1 MSPEDRRDDLLNN
14 NNGEADFD
22 TPSAKRK
29 GVLRKDEKRDGG
41 EHIGASRGY
50 FVRRTLSKQDDDD
63 ESNGQLQLR
72 RNLTGHASG
81 DEYREKNG
89 APEGDREAGLDA
101 SDNRDEGISQR
112 QEPFGGEEDEHH
124 DASRG
129 YTARKTLRER
139 EREEEL
145 QHRQVLRKPTKAADD
160 EHDDYDDEEDDGDYV
175 DETRTKA
182 PKLVRLFAW
191 VALLAVFFACG
202 YAGANYFLNRADGS
216 GSRIGGVV
224 SDGDEARNMIRNNET
239 SGLGD
244 ASYKLYMPKAGGGF
258 EEREIKI
265 RKGLPEEDIRHVLTV
280 YVDGLKELTEFEP
293 GVQVINIFRSGD
305 WLYIDMSQDFLRS
318 LKKLGK
324 DKSTLILTG
333 LVHTMQE
340 NFPPIKKVKFYIEG
354 NESKDKDPVN
364 IENAWELK
372 S

>member
-1 MSPEDRRDDLLNN
+1 MSPEDRRDNLLNN

-29 GVLRKDEKRDGG
+29 GVLRKDEKHDG
-41 EHIGASRGY
+41 EERACASRGY
-50 FVRRTLSKQDDDD
+50 FVRRTLGKQDEGGSDG
-63 ESNGQLQLR
+63 SLPRRSGQ
-72 RNLTGHASG
+72 TGRAAG
-81 DEYREKNG
+81 GEYREKNS
-89 APEGDREAGLDA
+89 APLDGE
-101 SDNRDEGISQR
+101 DEDTRQR
-112 QEPFGGEEDEHH
+112 QEEFGGEEDGHL

-145 QHRQVLRKPTKAADD
+145 QHRQALRKPTKTADD
-160 EHDDYDDEEDDGDYV
+160 EYDDDDDEDDDDGGYEE
-175 DETRTKA
+175 ETRTKA
-182 PKLVRLFAW
+182 PRLVRIFAW
-191 VALLAVFFACG
+191 IALLAVFFACG
-202 YAGANYFLNRADGS
+202 YAGANYFLNRTDRSDA
-216 GSRIGGVV
+216 RIGGVV
-224 SDGDEARNMIRNNET
+224 SGGDEARNMIRNNEAT
-239 SGLGD
+239 GLGD

-293 GVQVINIFRSGD
+293 GVQVMNIFRSGD

-324 DKSTLILTG
+324 DKSTLVLTG

-340 NFPPIKKVKFYIEG
+340 NFPPVKKVKFYIEG

>member
-1 MSPEDRRDDLLNN
+1 MSPEDRRDNLLNN

-29 GVLRKDEKRDGG
+29 GVLRKDEKHGG
-41 EHIGASRGY
+41 DERVGASRGY
-50 FVRRTLSKQDDDD
+50 FVRRTLSKQDED
-63 ESNGQLQLR
+63 ESNGQLPR
-72 RNLTGHASG
+72 RRGQTGRAAG
-81 DEYREKNG
+81 GEYRETNG
-89 APEGDREAGLDA
+89 APEDDREAGFDA
-101 SDNRDEGISQR
+101 SDNGDEGVSQR
-112 QEPFGGEEDEHH
+112 QATFGGEEDEPH
-124 DASRG
+124 DVNRG
-129 YTARKTLRER
+129 YTARQTLRER

-145 QHRQVLRKPTKAADD
+145 QHRQVLRKPTKADD
-160 EHDDYDDEEDDGDYV
+160 EHDDYEDEDDEDYG

-182 PKLVRLFAW
+182 PRLVRLFAW

-202 YAGANYFLNRADGS
+202 YAGANYFLNRADRS
-216 GSRIGGVV
+216 GARIGGVV
-224 SDGDEARNMIRNNET
+224 SGGDEANNMIRNNET

-244 ASYKLYMPKAGGGF
+244 AGYKLYMPKAGGGF

-354 NESKDKDPVN
+354 NESKDKDPVD

>member
-1 MSPEDRRDDLLNN
+1 MSPEDRRDNLFKN

-29 GVLRKDEKRDGG
+29 GVLRKDEKHDG
-41 EHIGASRGY
+41 EERIGASRGY
-50 FVRRTLSKQDDDD
+50 FVRRTLREQDAD
-63 ESNGQLQLR
+63 ESNGQLPR
-72 RNLTGHASG
+72 RSNQTGCAADGQH
-81 DEYREKNG
+81 REKG
-89 APEGDREAGLDA
+89 GLPEDSRETYLNA
-101 SDNRDEGISQR
+101 SDEGNEGVGQQ
-112 QEPFGGEEDEHH
+112 QEPVGGEEDESLGV
-124 DASRG
+124 SRG
-129 YTARKTLRER
+129 YTARRTLRER

-145 QHRQVLRKPTKAADD
+145 QHRQALRSKPAKAGD
-160 EHDDYDDEEDDGDYV
+160 EDDYDDEDDEDYAGDA
-175 DETRTKA
+175 RTKA

-202 YAGANYFLNRADGS
+202 YAGANYFLSRADRS
-216 GSRIGGVV
+216 GARIGGVV
-224 SDGDEARNMIRNNET
+224 SGGDEARNMIRNNET

-244 ASYKLYMPKAGGGF
+244 AVYKLYMPKAGGEF
-258 EEREIKI
+258 DEREIKI
-265 RKGLPEEDIRHVLTV
+265 RKGLPEEDIRHLLTV

-293 GVQVINIFRSGD
+293 GVQVLNIFRSGD